1 MNLFFTLPVALFV
14 VCILVGGQIGPKSVG
29 QNQTM
34 EPLHLLLLGIDMIMI
49 LCITNFGGLSFL
61 QPLGGYA
68 AAELL
73 CLKGN
78 RTGIYEQ

>member
-1 MNLFFTLPVALFV
+1 MYFGGRANWSKKCWTKPNHGTLASF
-14 VCILVGGQIGPKSVG
+14 IIRYRYR
-29 QNQTM
+29 
-34 EPLHLLLLGIDMIMI
+34 LLLGIDMIMI

-78 RTGIYEQ
+78 IIGIYEQ

>member
-1 MNLFFTLPVALFV
+1 
-14 VCILVGGQIGPKSVG
+14 VGGQIGPKSVG

-73 CLKGN
+73 C
-78 RTGIYEQ
+78 